1 MSTNLNSQIS
11 APRSISGES
20 WAAIAGAVG
29 SAFLLAKK
37 LLGPKAAKPELMSR
51 TDFYAE
57 MLASRDRMHADHLA
71 LLEKLDSNHR
81 ELLAALE
88 RQATR
93 INALEAGVARLDEP
107 TRVARMHYP
116 GTPAQDRPTLKGWTP
131 NTVRS
136 PK

>member
-1 MSTNLNSQIS
+1 MANHPAPIANCKSFDMNTNLNSQIS

-51 TDFYAE
+51 ADFLAE
-57 MLASRDRMHADHLA
+57 MLDLRDRLHDDHLA
-71 LLEKLDSNHR
+71 LLEKLDTNHR

-88 RQATR
+88 RQAAR
-93 INALEAGVARLDEP
+93 INALEAGLARVDER
-107 TRVARMHYP
+107 TR
-116 GTPAQDRPTLKGWTP
+116 K
-131 NTVRS
+131 
-136 PK
+136 